1 MTFKKS
7 GNSCC
12 DSGETL
18 SNRWKPIANMLV
30 RQHNVINPIITG
42 KSVKVRGDNKDP
54 EPETDNYHNSKRMPH
69 QMTNHWQSIANM
81 SVKLYQDTRD
91 TVE

>member
-12 DSGETL
+12 DSVETL

-30 RQHNVINPIITG
+30 RQHNVINPNITG
-42 KSVKVRGDNKDP
+42 KSFKVGVDNKDLN
-54 EPETDNYHNSKRMPH
+54 TDNYLNSEIMPPE
-69 QMTNHWQSIANM
+69 MTNRWQSIANM
-81 SVKLYQDTRD
+81 SVK
-91 TVE
+91 

>member
-7 GNSCC
+7 GTSCC
-12 DSGETL
+12 DNVETL

-30 RQHNVINPIITG
+30 RPYSGINQNITG
-42 KSVKVRGDNKDP
+42 KWVKVRGDNKDT
-54 EPETDNYHNSKRMPH
+54 EPETDNYLNSERMPH
-69 QMTNHWQSIANM
+69 QMTNRWQSIANM
-81 SVKLYQDTRD
+81 AVKLYQDTRD